1 MIKPPAWCSKAVATP
16 KGWKHHTRK
25 EILLAKKLTQEDC
38 DEYNNAMGNV
48 LAQAAPTPKPAPAPI
63 VNEDVPV
70 SDVDEDGFADDLE
83 SLTKAELEQLGREH
97 GVELD
102 RRKSKKKL
110 VEAVKGILT

>member
-16 KGWKHHTRK
+16 RGWKHHTRR
-25 EILLAKKLTQEDC
+25 EILLAKKLTQDEC

-48 LAQAAPTPKPAPAPI
+48 LAQPVPTPKPAPAPI
-63 VNEDVPV
+63 V
-70 SDVDEDGFADDLE
+70 VDEDVSDLNEDGDIDDIE
-83 SLTKAELEQLGREH
+83 SMTKAQLEQLGRDH

-110 VEAVKGILT
+110 VEAVKGILS